1 MPASAVPETRRE
13 RFGPHQLLSK
23 TAARRIA
30 VGLAACALLIYWLGT
45 CTDVDLR
52 LADAMF
58 DRLHGVF
65 PWRHAWLAD
74 TFNHRILKTVLTVA
88 AASVIAAA
96 IADAT
101 WPRARLGPAGR
112 LRLRIVAL
120 AAVLV
125 PLATSLLK
133 GQSIAHCPWDLAR
146 YGGAEPYVRIF
157 EALPL
162 GASAGHCLPAGHA
175 SSALW
180 LVSLAVLWLPGAPRK
195 AMLAALLSLAAGFA
209 VGWMQQLRGAHFLTH
224 TLWSMWIACA
234 IVFGLVLLAQRR
246 GRQAEDAVPADAR
259 RVTPSSPSPAPL
271 PWPWSG
277 RG

>member
-1 MPASAVPETRRE
+1 M
-13 RFGPHQLLSK
+13 LSN

-30 VGLAACALLIYWLGT
+30 AGLAACALIIWWLGA

-65 PWRHAWLAD
+65 PWREAWLAA
-74 TFNHRILKTVLTVA
+74 TFNHRILKAVLTVA
-88 AASVIAAA
+88 AASAIAAA
-96 IADAT
+96 IADAV
-101 WPRARLGPAGR
+101 WPRERLGQVRR

-125 PLATSLLK
+125 PLVTSLLK
-133 GQSIAHCPWDLAR
+133 SHSIAHCPWDLAR

-180 LVSLAVLWLPGAPRK
+180 LVSVAVLWLPGAPRK
-195 AMLAALLSLAAGFA
+195 ALLAAVLSLAAGFA

-234 IVFGLVLLAQRR
+234 IVFALVLLAQRAGR
-246 GRQAEDAVPADAR
+246 RQADAILDG
-259 RVTPSSPSPAPL
+259 L
-271 PWPWSG
+271 PT
-277 RG
+277 

>member
-1 MPASAVPETRRE
+1 MPASVVPEAGRE
-13 RFGPHQLLSK
+13 RSGSSQLLS
-23 TAARRIA
+23 TAASRRIA
-30 VGLAACALLIYWLGT
+30 AGLAACALLIWWLGAF
-45 CTDVDLR
+45 TDLDLR

-65 PWRHAWLAD
+65 PWRDAWLAD

-96 IADAT
+96 IADAV
-101 WPRARLGPAGR
+101 WPRERLGQTQR
-112 LRLRIVAL
+112 LRMRIVAL
-120 AAVLV
+120 SAALV
-125 PLATSLLK
+125 PLAISLLK
-133 GQSIAHCPWDLAR
+133 SHSIAHCPWDLAR

-180 LVSLAVLWLPGAPRK
+180 LVSVAVLWLPGAPRK
-195 AMLAALLSLAAGFA
+195 AMLAAVLSLAAGFA

-224 TLWSMWIACA
+224 TLWSMWIACT
-234 IVFGLVLLAQRR
+234 IVFALVLLAQRA
-246 GRQAEDAVPADAR
+246 GRREEDAILDG
-259 RVTPSSPSPAPL
+259 L
-271 PWPWSG
+271 PT
-277 RG
+277 

>member
-1 MPASAVPETRRE
+1 M
-13 RFGPHQLLSK
+13 SK
-23 TAARRIA
+23 AAIRRIA
-30 VGLAACALLIYWLGT
+30 AGLAACAWLIYWLGA

-58 DRLHGVF
+58 DARLGLF
-65 PWRHAWLAD
+65 PWRDAWLAD
-74 TFNHRILKTVLTVA
+74 TFNHRILKAILTVA
-88 AASVIAAA
+88 AASGVTAAL
-96 IADAT
+96 ADAI
-101 WPRARLGPAGR
+101 WPRAHLAAVHR

-120 AAVLV
+120 SAALV

-133 GQSIAHCPWDLAR
+133 AHSIAHCPWDLAR

-162 GASAGHCLPAGHA
+162 GTVAGHCLPAGHA

-180 LVSLAVLWLPGAPRK
+180 LVSLVVCWLPGAPRR
-195 AMLAALLSLAAGFA
+195 ALLAAALALAGGFA

-234 IVFGLVLLAQRR
+234 IVFALVLLGQRS
-246 GRQAEDAVPADAR
+246 GKRQADAILDGVP
-259 RVTPSSPSPAPL
+259 
-271 PWPWSG
+271 G
-277 RG
+277 